1 MHEQDKAMSRSAMLV
16 ADAQIVL
23 QALSRSLHNMPAS
36 GDEALLHLSDLSGLF
51 SAFGLKSEAD
61 LLRQLS
67 TRLAQESGDGAQQ
80 MLLLMPD
87 LLAIQAAMVADNG
100 LDLSAARKA
109 LAASV
114 RFLSEPPP
122 AVLPALQP
130 QDPALAP
137 VNAAPPAPMVAHE
150 LAYASP
156 MPPITVPIA
165 PAAAAP
171 SLTTNT
177 VPSTPLFSAGLLATP
192 FASPAASPSGAT
204 APSLPSLPDWSEL
217 RAQAWQVLQDV
228 SQSLQTPGTGMPE
241 RAEMAFKLSAASDA
255 LSRIG
260 QLPLQH
266 LYPESALSPSLWVDM
281 SVAQLLEQLHV
292 FSARCT
298 RISAQQR
305 NQTLFLHWH
314 GLNLSNTE
322 SEFLGQ
328 KLAQAMGRVE
338 TNDQG
343 LQLVLP
349 TSLERMRL
357 VSYRQDDQWCAVSS
371 AQFMGWERNADN
383 GSPQMKLCAGFQTL
397 WLPIQETGESSTM
410 NVYPWPS
417 AVPSE
422 ADVAGLAID
431 RAGQLHILH
440 HVTA

>member
-1 MHEQDKAMSRSAMLV
+1 MHEQGKAMSRSAMLV

-36 GDEALLHLSDLSGLF
+36 SDEALLHLSDLSGLF

-100 LDLSAARKA
+100 LHLSVARKA

-114 RFLSEPPP
+114 HFLTEPPP
-122 AVLPALQP
+122 ALLPVAQP
-130 QDPALAP
+130 LDLALAP
-137 VNAAPPAPMVAHE
+137 VKASSPAPLVASA
-150 LAYASP
+150 LAYASL
-156 MPPITVPIA
+156 MSQIATPIA
-165 PAAAAP
+165 PFATAP
-171 SLTTNT
+171 NPTTIPA
-177 VPSTPLFSAGLLATP
+177 PSTPLFSAGLLATP
-192 FASPAASPSGAT
+192 FAASLAALPSGAA
-204 APSLPSLPDWSEL
+204 APQLPSLPDWSEL
-217 RAQAWQVLQDV
+217 RAQAWHVLQDV
-228 SQSLQTPGTGMPE
+228 SQSLHGSGTPE

-260 QLPLQH
+260 QLPLRH

-349 TSLERMRL
+349 TSQERMRL
-357 VSYRQDDQWCAVSS
+357 VSYRQEDQWRAVSS
-371 AQFMGWERNADN
+371 AQFMGWERHADN

-397 WLPIQETGESSTM
+397 LLPVQEAGEFSTM

-417 AVPSE
+417 AVASE
-422 ADVAGLAID
+422 AVVAGLAID
-431 RAGQLHILH
+431 RAGQLHVLH